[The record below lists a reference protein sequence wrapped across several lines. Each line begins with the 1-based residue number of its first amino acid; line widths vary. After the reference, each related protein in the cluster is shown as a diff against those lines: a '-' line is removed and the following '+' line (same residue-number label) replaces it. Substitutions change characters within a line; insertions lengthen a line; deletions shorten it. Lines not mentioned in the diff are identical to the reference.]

1 MVPYLDRAAEL
12 IVLLGELLR
21 LRLKIAD
28 LMKYERER
36 RNELQPL
43 FSWQNGVNYLR
54 QQVRDLLL
62 LFSAFIGLD
71 GELFRE
77 IRDLYVCLGEVLNRL
92 VNEFL
97 LLLFNLEGL
106 FRELK

>member
-1 MVPYLDRAAEL
+1 MCMVPYLDRAAEL

-62 LFSAFIGLD
+62 LFSAFI
-71 GELFRE
+71 
-77 IRDLYVCLGEVLNRL
+77 
-92 VNEFL
+92 
-97 LLLFNLEGL
+97 
-106 FRELK
+106 